1 MCLSQRPIIPP
12 ATKGYCAVCGAL
24 CDGIVHVALDGAVV
38 DFCDEHGVA
47 ALGRRVCAAPVADG
61 LGCALPRGHD
71 GSHRR
76 AVRDL
81 R

>member
-1 MCLSQRPIIPP
+1 MTTPTV
-12 ATKGYCAVCGAL
+12 TKGYCAVCGAI
-24 CDGIVHVALDGAVV
+24 CDSPIHVALDGAVV

-47 ALGRRVCAAPVADG
+47 ALGLRVCGGPVVDG
-61 LGCALPRGHD
+61 LSCALPHGHD